1 MTSDAVENI
10 ILAVDE
16 ACTNIIR
23 HAYKSVPDGELII
36 KTKSTLS
43 RFVVSITD
51 YGNSFEPEMIP
62 EPDLQKYYRQ
72 RRVGGLGMYLMKTLM
87 DDVKYVSIPGKYN
100 EVLLSKNI
108 KSSAKQCRITNNLKV
123 KRNLTALVE
132 FSRVINSSLDLN
144 FILNNVLLTC
154 LGKFLSYKRNYCIKH
169 KWKT

>member
-1 MTSDAVENI
+1 MKTKQLKVKSKTENLAVIRDFISNSAAEAGVAADTVENI

-23 HAYKSVPDGELII
+23 HAYKSFPDGELII

-51 YGNSFEPEMIP
+51 YGKSFAPEMIP

-87 DDVKYVSIPGKYN
+87 DDVKYVSVPGKYN
-100 EVLLSKNI
+100 EVLLSKN
-108 KSSAKQCRITNNLKV
+108 LKV
-123 KRNLTALVE
+123 AQSNA
-132 FSRVINSSLDLN
+132 
-144 FILNNVLLTC
+144 
-154 LGKFLSYKRNYCIKH
+154 G
-169 KWKT
+169 

>member
-1 MTSDAVENI
+1 VKTKQLKVKSKTENLSVIRDFISTSAAEAGVATDTVENI

-23 HAYKSVPDGELII
+23 HAYKSFPDGELII

-51 YGNSFEPEMIP
+51 YGKSFAPEMIP

-87 DDVKYVSIPGKYN
+87 DDVKYVSVPGKYN

-108 KSSAKQCRITNNLKV
+108 KVVRSNA
-123 KRNLTALVE
+123 
-132 FSRVINSSLDLN
+132 
-144 FILNNVLLTC
+144 
-154 LGKFLSYKRNYCIKH
+154 G
-169 KWKT
+169 